1 MSETKQENEN
11 EMNGL
16 KILQQAT
23 AKDGTP
29 VLDDLAKQLRK
40 VVKAMRRSPGK
51 GGSLS
56 VFFKLTPH
64 TDDAELISI
73 DADVRNVKIP
83 AVDAKPIFAFADID
97 GALFDRDPKQND
109 MFDTKTIDE
118 DTGEVKNIS
127 QAEQKIKLLGGSKS

>member
-1 MSETKQENEN
+1 MNEEKQQNVIS
-11 EMNGL
+11 GL
-16 KILQQAT
+16 DILQQAT

-29 VLDDLAKQLRK
+29 VLDDLAKQLKKIVRG
-40 VVKAMRRSPGK
+40 MRRSPGK

-83 AVDAKPIFAFADID
+83 AVDARPIFAFADIN
-97 GALFDRDPKQND
+97 GALFDRDPKQPD
-109 MFDTKTIDE
+109 LFDAKNIDE
-118 DTGEVKNIS
+118 ETGEIKSIS
-127 QAEQKIKLLGGSKS
+127 TETNKVKLLGDNKK